1 LLAFTTFLFWGNSVM
16 PNLQENPTLPSSECI
31 LPEDSLVTRIRQHLE
46 EKTCFRGRTG
56 VLTIEISG
64 ETIVLSGR
72 LPSFYL
78 KQTLQESI
86 RKVPGVRYIDNRTHV
101 T

>member
-1 LLAFTTFLFWGNSVM
+1 MFMFAGDNRMSE
-16 PNLQENPTLPSSECI
+16 LQENPTL
-31 LPEDSLVTRIRQHLE
+31 LVVDVTLREDGLVTRIRQYLE
-46 EKTCFRGRTG
+46 EHSSFRGRTG
-56 VLTIEISG
+56 VLTIEKSG
-64 ETIVLSGR
+64 ETIVLSVR

-78 KQTLQESI
+78 KQTLQEAV